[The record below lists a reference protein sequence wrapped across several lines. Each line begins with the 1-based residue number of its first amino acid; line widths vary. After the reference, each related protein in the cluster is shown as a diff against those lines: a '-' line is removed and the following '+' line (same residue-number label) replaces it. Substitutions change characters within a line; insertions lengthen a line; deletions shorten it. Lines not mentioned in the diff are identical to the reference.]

1 MARATAGPASAG
13 GRGVSDAGPGR
24 AADALRLAWGAAYDI
39 GFAGD
44 AWHACPLAG
53 DAYLITATTPH
64 ELSAAIRADWLARSK
79 P

>member
-44 AWHACPLAG
+44 A
-53 DAYLITATTPH
+53 YLITATTPH